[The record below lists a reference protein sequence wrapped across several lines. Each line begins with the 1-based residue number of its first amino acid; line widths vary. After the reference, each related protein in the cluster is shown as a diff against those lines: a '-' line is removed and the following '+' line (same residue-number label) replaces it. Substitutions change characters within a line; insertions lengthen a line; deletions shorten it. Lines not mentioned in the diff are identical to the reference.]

1 MENIEKAVQYVL
13 KKKEYQLEKLTHF
26 YFTSNEDINSYISGN
41 KSRAIIGLKLERI
54 YNWQHW
60 NFIYS
65 FFKEN
70 KLDHNLLALST
81 YSAIESITWDY
92 FLGTTVEQYK
102 ESISF
107 INAIKY
113 LAQALLLG
121 WDSIALKLGDVL
133 LKMLYGKQYKGWNSA
148 YKHPWFM
155 LSIFC
160 KWQGIELDYTRL
172 NFRKEMG
179 VYEKAIQ
186 YWDTKDKTLLTEIV
200 NELVS
205 FHILESD
212 EDEYKNH
219 IPDFPSSD
227 YFVFPIDIL
236 LWLNIRERI
245 GLPEYIPNNELMK
258 MPINNYNTLKIDV
271 PKVELIEKA
280 KMKLQTE
287 YPNANIL

>member
-1 MENIEKAVQYVL
+1 MENIEKAIQYVL

-54 YNWQHW
+54 SNWQHW

-133 LKMLYGKQYKGWNSA
+133 LKMLYGKQYKG
-148 YKHPWFM
+148 
-155 LSIFC
+155 
-160 KWQGIELDYTRL
+160 
-172 NFRKEMG
+172 
-179 VYEKAIQ
+179 
-186 YWDTKDKTLLTEIV
+186 
-200 NELVS
+200 
-205 FHILESD
+205 
-212 EDEYKNH
+212 
-219 IPDFPSSD
+219 
-227 YFVFPIDIL
+227 
-236 LWLNIRERI
+236 
-245 GLPEYIPNNELMK
+245 
-258 MPINNYNTLKIDV
+258 
-271 PKVELIEKA
+271 
-280 KMKLQTE
+280 
-287 YPNANIL
+287 